1 MAIDKKINPIKPP
14 VEELPRI
21 DQYAGGTVEVD
32 VETGQQSPVEM
43 LQDGGAIFGQPTM
56 PQGPMHD
63 DNLAEFIDETELEKI
78 SSDLMSDYLNDKETR
93 SDWEHGYTQGL
104 DLLGFKYEDRS
115 QPFQGAS
122 GVTHPLLAESV
133 TQFQAQAYKELLP
146 AGGPVKCNVVGVES
160 PQTEDQARRVREF
173 MNYQITDVMEDYD
186 SDMDQMLFFLA
197 LAGSAFKK
205 IYFDSNLDRAVAKFI
220 PVEDLV
226 VPYHSTDLE
235 TAPRITHVLKQNK
248 NDVRKSQVSGFY
260 RDVELERSNKQDS
273 IQEKYDKIDGV
284 TPSDNQ
290 YDDQCT
296 LLEMHCDLDIPGFE
310 DVGSNNMP
318 TGVKLPYIVT
328 IDEGSRKVLSIRR
341 NYRQED
347 PKKKKIQYFVHYRFL
362 PGLGFYGFGLIHM
375 LGGLSRTATSALRQL
390 IDAGT
395 LSNLPAGFKARGLRI
410 RDDDN
415 PLQPGEFRDVDAP
428 GGDLR
433 QNFVPLP
440 YKEPSQTLMQLLGF
454 CVDAGKRFAA
464 VADAKIADS
473 NNANPVGTTM
483 AMIEQGTKVMSAIH
497 KRCHYAQKTEFKL
510 LARIFQLYLP
520 PEYPYNIPGG
530 QRFIKQSDFDNR
542 VDIIPVSDPS
552 IFSMSQRIQMAQ
564 AQLQL
569 AQTNPQIHNTYE
581 AYRRMYQALGIQNI
595 DAILPPPARP
605 APKDPVIENAELL
618 NKKTAKAFPDQ
629 DHVAHI
635 ATHRAFMSSVLT
647 RTMPDVLI
655 NTTSHVLEH
664 VSQLAIKNV
673 MEKNKEKLEQI
684 AEQFGGQVPE
694 QVQIQLQNLLNEQI
708 AQVQSEIMNQ
718 LIAEEQEY
726 LEGNGE
732 DPLVNL
738 KKEEIDIER
747 QRVMADAMAKQAK
760 TQIDMAKL
768 EQKAMID
775 AAKLQQTAEL
785 AARRNNIQMQ
795 KINATQRR

>member
-1 MAIDKKINPIKPP
+1 MAIDKKINPPI
-14 VEELPRI
+14 EELPRI
-21 DQYAGGTVEVD
+21 DQYAGGTVDVD
-32 VETGQQSPVEM
+32 VQSGQPQGITM
-43 LQDGGAIFGQPTM
+43 LQDGGAMLGESMMQSAPE
-56 PQGPMHD
+56 HD
-63 DNLAEFIDETELEKI
+63 SNLADFVDETELEKI
-78 SSDLMSDYLNDKETR
+78 SSDLLSDYLNDKETR
-93 SDWEHGYTQGL
+93 KDWEEGYTQGL

-146 AGGPVKCNVVGVES
+146 PGGPVKCNIVGAENPAV
-160 PQTEDQARRVREF
+160 EDQAKRVKEF
-173 MNYQITDVMEDYD
+173 MNYQITSVMEEYD

-197 LAGSAFKK
+197 LAGSSFKK
-205 IYFDSNLDRAVAKFI
+205 IYYDTNMGRAVAKFI

-260 RDVELERSNKQDS
+260 RDVELDVVNKQDR
-273 IQEKYDKIDGV
+273 IQETYDKIEGV
-284 TPSDNQ
+284 TPNDSTN

-310 DVGSNNMP
+310 DIGVDGGP

-328 IDEGSRKVLSIRR
+328 IDEGSRKILSIRR
-341 NYRQED
+341 NYAEND
-347 PKKKKIQYFVHYRFL
+347 KLKKKIQYFVHYRFL

-497 KRCHYAQKTEFKL
+497 KRCHYAQKVEFKL
-510 LARIFQLYLP
+510 LARIFQIYLP
-520 PEYPYNIPGG
+520 PVYPYNVTGG
-530 QRFIKQSDFDNR
+530 QREIKTTDFDDR
-542 VDIIPVSDPS
+542 IDIIPVSDPS
-552 IFSMSQRIQMAQ
+552 IFSMSQRIQLAQ
-564 AQLQL
+564 SQLQL
-569 AQTNPQIHNTYE
+569 AQTNPQMHNLYE

-605 APKDPVIENAELL
+605 APKDPITENAELL
-618 NKKTAKAFPDQ
+618 NKKTAQAFADQ
-629 DHVAHI
+629 DHVSHI
-635 ATHRAFMSSVLT
+635 SAHRALMSSVLV
-647 RTMPDVLI
+647 RTMPDVLV
-655 NTTSHVLEH
+655 NTMSHVLQH
-664 VSQLAIKNV
+664 SSMLAAQSV
-673 MEKNKEKLEQI
+673 LEKNKEKLEEL
-684 AEQFGGQVPE
+684 AEQFGGQIPE
-694 QVQIQLQNLLNEQI
+694 QIQMQINNVIQEQI
-708 AQVQSEIMNQ
+708 AQVQAEIMSQ
-718 LIAEEQEY
+718 MVAEEQEY
-726 LEGNGE
+726 LEGTGE
-732 DPLVNL
+732 DPVVDL
-738 KKEEIDIER
+738 KKQELDIEQ

-760 TQIDMAKL
+760 TELDMAKL

-785 AARRNNIQMQ
+785 AAQRNNIQMQ
-795 KINATQRR
+795 KLNATQRR

>member
-1 MAIDKKINPIKPP
+1 MAIDKKINPPI
-14 VEELPRI
+14 EELPRI
-21 DQYAGGTVEVD
+21 DQYAGGTVDVD
-32 VETGQQSPVEM
+32 VQNAQPQGLRM
-43 LQDGGAIFGQPTM
+43 LQDGGAMLGESMMQSAPE
-56 PQGPMHD
+56 HD
-63 DNLAEFIDETELEKI
+63 SNLADFVDETELEKI
-78 SSDLMSDYLNDKETR
+78 SSDLLSDYLNDKETR
-93 SDWEHGYTQGL
+93 KDWEEGYTQGL

-146 AGGPVKCNVVGVES
+146 PGGPVKCNIVGAENPAV
-160 PQTEDQARRVREF
+160 EDQAKRVKEF
-173 MNYQITDVMEDYD
+173 MNYQITSVMEEYD

-197 LAGSAFKK
+197 LAGSSFKK
-205 IYFDSNLDRAVAKFI
+205 IYYDTNMGRAVAKFI

-260 RDVELERSNKQDS
+260 RDVELDVVNKQDR
-273 IQEKYDKIDGV
+273 IQETYDKIEGV
-284 TPSDNQ
+284 TPNDSTN
-290 YDDQCT
+290 YNDQCT

-310 DVGSNNMP
+310 DIGVDGGP

-328 IDEGSRKVLSIRR
+328 IDEGSRKILSIRR
-341 NYRQED
+341 NYAEND
-347 PKKKKIQYFVHYRFL
+347 KLKKKIQYFVHYRFL

-497 KRCHYAQKTEFKL
+497 KRCHYAQKIEFKL
-510 LARIFQLYLP
+510 LARIFQIYLP
-520 PEYPYNIPGG
+520 PVYPYNVTGG
-530 QRFIKQSDFDNR
+530 QREIKTTDFDDR
-542 VDIIPVSDPS
+542 IDIIPVSDPS
-552 IFSMSQRIQMAQ
+552 IFSMSQRIQLAQ
-564 AQLQL
+564 SQLQL
-569 AQTNPQIHNTYE
+569 AQTNPQMHNLYE

-605 APKDPVIENAELL
+605 APKDPITENAELL
-618 NKKTAKAFPDQ
+618 NKKTAQAFADQ
-629 DHVAHI
+629 DHVSHI
-635 ATHRAFMSSVLT
+635 SAHRALMSSVLV
-647 RTMPDVLI
+647 RTMPDVLV
-655 NTTSHVLEH
+655 NTMSHVLQH
-664 VSQLAIKNV
+664 SSMLAAQSV
-673 MEKNKEKLEQI
+673 LEKNKEKLEQL
-684 AEQFGGQVPE
+684 AEQFGGQIPE
-694 QVQIQLQNLLNEQI
+694 QIQMQINNVIQEQI
-708 AQVQSEIMNQ
+708 AQVQAEIMAQ
-718 LIAEEQEY
+718 MVAEEQEY
-726 LEGNGE
+726 LEGSGE
-732 DPLVNL
+732 DPVVDL
-738 KKEEIDIER
+738 KKQELNIEQ

-760 TQIDMAKL
+760 TELDIAKL

-785 AARRNNIQMQ
+785 AAQRNNIQMQ
-795 KINATQRR
+795 KLNATQRR

>member
-1 MAIDKKINPIKPP
+1 MAIDKKINPPI
-14 VEELPRI
+14 EELPRI
-21 DQYAGGTVEVD
+21 DQYAGGTVDVD
-32 VETGQQSPVEM
+32 VQSGQPQGITM
-43 LQDGGAIFGQPTM
+43 LQDGGAMLGDSMMQSAPE
-56 PQGPMHD
+56 HD
-63 DNLAEFIDETELEKI
+63 SNLADFVDETELEKI
-78 SSDLMSDYLNDKETR
+78 SSDLLSDYLNDKETR
-93 SDWEHGYTQGL
+93 KDWEEGYTQGL

-146 AGGPVKCNVVGVES
+146 PGGPVKCNIVGAENPAV
-160 PQTEDQARRVREF
+160 EDQAKRVKEF
-173 MNYQITDVMEDYD
+173 MNYQITSVMEEYD

-197 LAGSAFKK
+197 LAGSSFKK
-205 IYFDSNLDRAVAKFI
+205 IYYDTNMGRAVAKFI

-260 RDVELERSNKQDS
+260 RDVELDVVNKQDR
-273 IQEKYDKIDGV
+273 IQETYDKIEGV
-284 TPSDNQ
+284 TPNDSTN

-310 DVGSNNMP
+310 DIGVDGGP

-328 IDEGSRKVLSIRR
+328 IDEGSRKILSIRR
-341 NYRQED
+341 NYAEND
-347 PKKKKIQYFVHYRFL
+347 KLKKKIQYFVHYRFL

-464 VADAKIADS
+464 VADAKISDS

-497 KRCHYAQKTEFKL
+497 KRCHYAQKIEFKL
-510 LARIFQLYLP
+510 LARIFQIYLP
-520 PEYPYNIPGG
+520 PVYPYNVTGG
-530 QRFIKQSDFDNR
+530 QREIKTTDFDDR
-542 VDIIPVSDPS
+542 IDIIPVSDPS
-552 IFSMSQRIQMAQ
+552 IFSMSQRIQLAQ

-595 DAILPPPARP
+595 DAILPPPSRP
-605 APKDPVIENAELL
+605 TPKDPITENSELL
-618 NKKTAKAFPDQ
+618 LKKTAQAFADQ
-629 DHVAHI
+629 DHVSHI
-635 ATHRAFMSSVLT
+635 TVHRAFMSSVLV
-647 RTMPDVLI
+647 RTMPDVLV
-655 NTTSHVLEH
+655 NAMGHVLQH
-664 VSQLAIKNV
+664 ASMLSAQSVL
-673 MEKNKEKLEQI
+673 EKNKEKLEQL
-684 AEQFGGQVPE
+684 AEQFGGQIPE
-694 QVQIQLQNLLNEQI
+694 QIQMQINNVIQEQI
-708 AQVQSEIMNQ
+708 SQVQAEIMNQ
-718 LIAEEQEY
+718 MVAEEQEY
-726 LEGNGE
+726 LEGGGGE
-732 DPLVNL
+732 DPVVEL
-738 KKEEIDIER
+738 KKQELDIEQ

-760 TQIDMAKL
+760 TELDIAKL

-775 AAKLQQTAEL
+775 SAKLQQTAEL
-785 AARRNNIQMQ
+785 AAQRNNIQMQ
-795 KINATQRR
+795 KLNATQRR

>member
-1 MAIDKKINPIKPP
+1 VGAENPA
-14 VEELPRI
+14 V
-21 DQYAGGTVEVD
+21 
-32 VETGQQSPVEM
+32 
-43 LQDGGAIFGQPTM
+43 
-56 PQGPMHD
+56 
-63 DNLAEFIDETELEKI
+63 
-78 SSDLMSDYLNDKETR
+78 
-93 SDWEHGYTQGL
+93 
-104 DLLGFKYEDRS
+104 
-115 QPFQGAS
+115 
-122 GVTHPLLAESV
+122 
-133 TQFQAQAYKELLP
+133 
-146 AGGPVKCNVVGVES
+146 
-160 PQTEDQARRVREF
+160 EDQAKRVKEF
-173 MNYQITDVMEDYD
+173 MNYQITSVMEEYD

-197 LAGSAFKK
+197 LAGSSFKK
-205 IYFDSNLDRAVAKFI
+205 IYYDTNMGRAVAKFI

-260 RDVELERSNKQDS
+260 RDVELDVVNKQDR
-273 IQEKYDKIDGV
+273 IQETYDKIEGV
-284 TPSDNQ
+284 TPNDSTN
-290 YDDQCT
+290 YNDQCT

-310 DVGSNNMP
+310 DIGVDGGP

-328 IDEGSRKVLSIRR
+328 IDEGSRKILSIRR
-341 NYRQED
+341 NYAEND
-347 PKKKKIQYFVHYRFL
+347 KLKKKIQYFVHYRFL

-497 KRCHYAQKTEFKL
+497 KRCHYAQKIEFKL
-510 LARIFQLYLP
+510 LARIFQIYLP
-520 PEYPYNIPGG
+520 PVYPYNVTGG
-530 QRFIKQSDFDNR
+530 QREIKTTDFDDR
-542 VDIIPVSDPS
+542 IDIIPVSDPS
-552 IFSMSQRIQMAQ
+552 IFSMSQRIQLAQ
-564 AQLQL
+564 SQLQL
-569 AQTNPQIHNTYE
+569 AQTNPQMHNLYE

-605 APKDPVIENAELL
+605 APKDPITENAELL
-618 NKKTAKAFPDQ
+618 NKKTAQAFADQ
-629 DHVAHI
+629 DHVSHI
-635 ATHRAFMSSVLT
+635 SAHRALMSSVLV
-647 RTMPDVLI
+647 RTMPDVLV
-655 NTTSHVLEH
+655 NTMSHVLQH
-664 VSQLAIKNV
+664 SSMLAAQSV
-673 MEKNKEKLEQI
+673 LEKNKEKLEQL
-684 AEQFGGQVPE
+684 AEQFGGQIPE
-694 QVQIQLQNLLNEQI
+694 QIQMQINNVIQEQI
-708 AQVQSEIMNQ
+708 AQVQAEIMAQ
-718 LIAEEQEY
+718 MVAEEQEY
-726 LEGNGE
+726 LEGSGE
-732 DPLVNL
+732 DPVVDL
-738 KKEEIDIER
+738 KKQELNIEQ

-760 TQIDMAKL
+760 TELDIAKL

-785 AARRNNIQMQ
+785 AAQRNNIQMQ
-795 KINATQRR
+795 KLNATQRR